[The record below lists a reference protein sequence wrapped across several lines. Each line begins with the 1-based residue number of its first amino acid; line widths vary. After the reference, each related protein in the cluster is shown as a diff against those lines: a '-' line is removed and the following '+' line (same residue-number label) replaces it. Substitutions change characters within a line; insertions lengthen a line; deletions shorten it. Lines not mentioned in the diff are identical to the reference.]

1 MALIRVWRAR
11 QRISAS
17 ERDNLI
23 AVCYLMNPYILFSS
37 LAMSTSPLENMLV
50 LLALMFACYK
60 KRSST
65 MLCVAVLVQIS
76 LSYLV
81 ILLPIAMI
89 LIVGPY
95 SRLASPYQPNIPRLA
110 LFSLLG
116 EFLGYH
122 TLLTA
127 LSGFASGNWSW
138 MSQTWGAS
146 LQLPDLTPNPGLWW
160 YFFTEMFDHFRSFF
174 LMVFTVHL
182 FIYILPVCLKF
193 QYDPL
198 YATFC
203 LLGIVG
209 LFKAYPTLADSGI
222 FISMV
227 AVFPEIYPYLRHPIV
242 TTMLHLHASLLMP
255 LFHSLWLRQG
265 TGNANFFY
273 ASTLVFACAN
283 GAAVI
288 DCLWSGLRVALGPAR
303 EKYVII
309 QE

>member
-1 MALIRVWRAR
+1 
-11 QRISAS
+11 
-17 ERDNLI
+17 
-23 AVCYLMNPYILFSS
+23 
-37 LAMSTSPLENMLV
+37 LENMLV
-50 LLALMFACYK
+50 LLALMFACHK
-60 KRSST
+60 KRASA

-81 ILLPIAMI
+81 ILLPVAMI

-95 SRLASPYQPNIPRLA
+95 SRLASPYQPNLPRLA
-110 LFSLLG
+110 LLSLLG

-242 TTMLHLHASLLMP
+242 TTILHLHASLLMP